1 MERVQDKVAIVTGA
15 SSGHGRATSLALAR
29 EGAKLVCADLRRAPR
44 PEGYDSEES
53 TDELIVA
60 NGGEAIFVETDITQ
74 ADSVDA
80 LVAAAVGEFGRLDV
94 VVNNAGIFLGLF
106 PIDED
111 TEENFDRTIA
121 VNLKGCWLCSRAAV
135 KQMRTQ
141 EPNGFARG
149 KIVNISSVAGL
160 VGQAAL
166 STYSASKGGNR
177 LLTQALAIECAP
189 YRINV
194 NAVAPGYLPTAMARE
209 FFEDPET
216 REAVESVHPWPEMG
230 GPTDIAEAVVF
241 LSSEESRWITGA
253 VLPVDGGMT
262 AD

>member
-121 VNLKGCWLCSRAAV
+121 VNLKGCWLCSRA
-135 KQMRTQ
+135 
-141 EPNGFARG
+141 
-149 KIVNISSVAGL
+149 VNISSVAGL

-262 AD
+262 AG